1 MFHSLLNL
9 YRNTNKIKMIEMLA
23 QTHNVPLANMEQIYM
38 QTTNAIEKIKNPTK
52 TR

>member
-23 QTHNVPLANMEQIYM
+23 QAHNVSFANMEKIYM
-38 QTTNAIEKIKNPTK
+38 HTTNAIEKIKSPEK